1 MLPKIS
7 VSQRFFLKIH
17 EFCPQISGRPW
28 LATKKSVKT
37 FYRRSLDINFY
48 DILRRKTPI
57 LNVLLHHCMLFRY
70 KISQKSSIFNL
81 KSLVYRDFV
90 YWCQGPDQISGLQ
103 RISAVYPPG
112 YPTFCLHLAGRD
124 SAPKEFQIFASY
136 NTTTVLT
143 SRTSLGSFTLNQQD
157 PTENVFQQQTFEIKT
172 ELSPTSTFT
181 VFEVEFLS
189 NYGNPQF
196 TCIYQVKV
204 HGKAANNLSAANF
217 GDQQQDSFNFLHN
230 FFGSK

>member
-1 MLPKIS
+1 MNTDEVKIKIEGGWQARDFFLEVRVPTKSLVYRDLLKNSKMLPKIS

-37 FYRRSLDINFY
+37 FYRRSLDTNFY

-57 LNVLLHHCMLFRY
+57 LSVLLHHCMLFRY

-103 RISAVYPPG
+103 RISAVYPP
-112 YPTFCLHLAGRD
+112 P
-124 SAPKEFQIFASY
+124 
-136 NTTTVLT
+136 
-143 SRTSLGSFTLNQQD
+143 
-157 PTENVFQQQTFEIKT
+157 
-172 ELSPTSTFT
+172 
-181 VFEVEFLS
+181 
-189 NYGNPQF
+189 
-196 TCIYQVKV
+196 
-204 HGKAANNLSAANF
+204 
-217 GDQQQDSFNFLHN
+217 
-230 FFGSK
+230 